1 MPWFDPRARKSPRI
15 RLALITL
22 LIQHLRLV
30 AIMPI
35 SYIFTKGATE
45 GVLPATAE
53 GLVVS
58 RFLYSHWI
66 TSPIFSQQNRCD
78 FKFTICLNPEK
89 VA

>member
-1 MPWFDPRARKSPRI
+1 MP
-15 RLALITL
+15 T
-22 LIQHLRLV
+22 
-30 AIMPI
+30 

-53 GLVVS
+53 GLVVK
-58 RFLYSHWI
+58 FLCSHWI
-66 TSPIFSQQNRCD
+66 TSPICSQQNRCD